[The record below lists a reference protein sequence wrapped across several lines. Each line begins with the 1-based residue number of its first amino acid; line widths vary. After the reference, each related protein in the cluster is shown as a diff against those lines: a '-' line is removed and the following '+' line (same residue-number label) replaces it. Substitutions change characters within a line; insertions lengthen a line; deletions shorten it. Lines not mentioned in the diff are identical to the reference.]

1 MKTDVI
7 QIWKSLRRIEKPDY
21 TSEARQVEVWQKECI
36 SKTGYLENG
45 TLYLPTG
52 STTKPELK
60 TDDLIIIQDIDGF
73 DAFSIK
79 KDCKGENLPY
89 HHYSHILAANPELA
103 SFSKPAKPRLFEI
116 FKMEKNESEGF
127 DIHLNYSANQ
137 YYIGLPER
145 VDHKIGELYK
155 DRPLRYKINGKAD
168 FTLSSRKQ
176 RTFYEYDYI
185 LEYLG
190 QADSI
195 SFKDL
200 SQIEITKTVPTHSKL
215 VDERRILI

>member
-1 MKTDVI
+1 MTDVI
-7 QIWKSLRRIEKPDY
+7 QVWKSLRRIEKPDY
-21 TSEARQVEVWQKECI
+21 SPETRQLDVWQNERF

-45 TLYLPTG
+45 TLYLPVDTE
-52 STTKPELK
+52 SKPDLK
-60 TDDLIIIQDIDGF
+60 TDDLIIIQDIEGF

-79 KDCKGENLPY
+79 KYCKGENLPE
-89 HHYSHILAANPELA
+89 HNYSHILAANPQLV

-137 YYIGLPER
+137 YYIGWPER

-168 FTLSSRKQ
+168 FNLSSRKQ
-176 RTFYEYDYI
+176 RTFYEYDFI

-195 SFKDL
+195 AFKDL
-200 SQIEITKTVPTHSKL
+200 NQIEKKKTVPTHSKM